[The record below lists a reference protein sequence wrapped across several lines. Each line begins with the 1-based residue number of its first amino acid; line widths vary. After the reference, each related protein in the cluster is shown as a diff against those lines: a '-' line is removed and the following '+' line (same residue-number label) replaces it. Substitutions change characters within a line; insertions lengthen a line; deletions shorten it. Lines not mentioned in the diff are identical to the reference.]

1 MTPPVVLTIAGSD
14 CSAGA
19 GMQADLK
26 TFSSFGLHGLTAV
39 TCVVSETPL
48 EVSQVHAIPPEVL
61 HDQIRLLLNRYPIA
75 AIKTGMLYSRDHIA
89 VVCDLLAESSIPLVV
104 DPVMVASTGDPL
116 LLDDALA
123 EVSRCLLPLA
133 TVITPNLP
141 EASFLLGRKVT
152 SPTDQEKA
160 ALDLASDFGVA
171 CYLKGGHLKDRDQH
185 RDLLADQGSLRS
197 FTAEHLELPQTHGT
211 GCTLSAALAA
221 GLALGQPLEEAA
233 AQAHHF
239 THQALRDSFS
249 WPAPNSGYAIWHLN
263 QIASPPLSHPAPRPE
278 R

>member
-1 MTPPVVLTIAGSD
+1 MAPPVVLTIAGSD

-48 EVSQVHAIPPEVL
+48 EVSQVHPIPPALL

-89 VVCDLLAESSIPLVV
+89 VVCDLLADSPIPLVV

-116 LLDDALA
+116 LLDDALG
-123 EVSRCLLPLA
+123 EISRRLLPLA

-141 EASFLLGRKVT
+141 EASFLLEREVK
-152 SPTDQEKA
+152 SPADQEKA
-160 ALDLASDFGVA
+160 ALDLSSEFGGA
-171 CYLKGGHLKDRDQH
+171 CYLKGGHLKDHDQH
-185 RDLLADQGSLRS
+185 RDLFANQGSIRS
-197 FTAEHLELPQTHGT
+197 FTAAHLELPQTHGT

-221 GLALGQPLEEAA
+221 GLALGHPLEEAA

-239 THQALRDSFS
+239 TYQALRDSFS
-249 WPAPNSGYAIWHLN
+249 WPVPNSEDAIWHLN
-263 QIASPPLSHPAPRPE
+263 QIASPPVNHPAPRP
-278 R
+278 RR